1 MMKVSKTILIRLVIC
16 LLLIKLSWATTYLE
30 KVNEELK
37 GSPEISYVS
46 PNYIFNNDAYDS
58 FLIYALTLDE
68 IKYVANPMP
77 LYQVIIWSAMGGYI
91 LNDVTN

>member
-30 KVNEELK
+30 KVNEELN
-37 GSPEISYVS
+37 GNPQIYFSS
-46 PNYIFNNDAYDS
+46 PNYVFNNDAYDS
-58 FLIYALTLDE
+58 FLVYALTLDE
-68 IKYVANPMP
+68 IKYVANPIS